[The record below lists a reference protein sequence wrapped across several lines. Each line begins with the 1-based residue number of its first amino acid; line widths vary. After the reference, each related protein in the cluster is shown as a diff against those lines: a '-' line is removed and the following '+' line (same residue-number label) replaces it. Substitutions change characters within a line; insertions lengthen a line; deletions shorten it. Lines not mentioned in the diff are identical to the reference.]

1 MSNFRKD
8 YSPSSSPP
16 SQPYKEASVGL
27 GVHIKVQSL
36 PLNVTLVNPF
46 VLLLQALLEAPLCLS
61 VVHSCR
67 THRVK
72 WSGQSWANAIL
83 WHTRVLLFDV
93 PTFVSTIHNMSWLCC
108 KLNGWI
114 MLETYKD
121 HAFSLNNYWELCW
134 KCLEMVCIQLCGITL
149 LQIGQTGCH
158 HVYEMN
164 KSHGRCSIN
173 KHRDK

>member
-1 MSNFRKD
+1 MHLV
-8 YSPSSSPP
+8 
-16 SQPYKEASVGL
+16 EASIGL
-27 GVHIKVQSL
+27 GVHVKVQSL
-36 PLNVTLVNPF
+36 PLNVTLVNSF
-46 VLLLQALLEAPLCLS
+46 VLLLQAPLCLS

-67 THRVK
+67 THHVK

-83 WHTRVLLFDV
+83 WRTRLVPFDV
-93 PTFVSTIHNMSWLCC
+93 STFVCIVGNMYWLCW

-114 MLETYKD
+114 MLQTCMD